1 MAASKWD
8 RMSLN
13 SPTQGT
19 GACIVKLAACK
30 FFKWVIKNNLF
41 EKVLLCNMVH
51 DEIVIEFPKELKDQ
65 AVKALVDS
73 MESAALVFCKKLP
86 IPAEAEVGLGWIH

>member
-1 MAASKWD
+1 MAASTWD

-19 GACIVKLAACK
+19 GACIVKLAAYK
-30 FFKWVIKNNLF
+30 FFKWILQHNLF

-51 DEIVIEFPKELKDQ
+51 DEIVIEFPKELKEE
-65 AVKALVDS
+65 AVTSLTES
-73 MESAALVFCKKLP
+73 MESAASVFCKKLP
-86 IPAEAEVGLGWIH
+86 IPADAEVGLGWIH

>member
-1 MAASKWD
+1 MAAAKWD

-19 GACIVKLAACK
+19 GACIIKLAACK
-30 FFKWVIKNNLF
+30 FFKWILSNNLF

-51 DEIVIEFPKELKDQ
+51 DEMVIEFPENLKDDT
-65 AVKALVDS
+65 VKALTDS
-73 MESAALVFCKKLP
+73 MESAASVFCKKLP